1 MNLYYL
7 GPEETFSHRTATRMA
22 RPGETLTP
30 CPDFREVFRRTA
42 AEPGTAAVVPFENTT
57 RGPVTEVMDLLAEY
71 PTLVAVEC
79 RAVPVHQHLLT
90 RDLTTPI
97 ARILSK
103 EEALA
108 QCRATLRRIYPGVP
122 LVPTASTAE
131 AARLAADDPTL
142 AAVAGETTAQR
153 YGLTLRR
160 PDVQDAQGNT
170 TRFFRLETHRPGD
183 AHGLPGGA
191 SPLPP
196 THALIYATIDDRPGS
211 LLELLAPLRGIDLTF
226 IQSRPIF
233 GEKWKYA
240 FYLELLIGASG
251 LPLAA
256 VLGALKPVARSVRVL
271 GAYTIAAQPS
281 VPTQASTTAL
291 SSLRA
296 MIADI
301 DSNLVRAFGARRRYR
316 LNPGLYVHAEPVT
329 MDALAQAFATGD
341 ATAQTRLLRRFYLTT
356 VVPYI
361 ASPGDDDEPRQALHA
376 DTDAIAALARR
387 FRFATRVIARKR
399 VELAPELRAAAAT
412 GDPAKVEAALLN
424 AEVELRVLARAE
436 AFAEREGFGP
446 SLTRHIAALYK
457 DYLLPI
463 SRLIQVYDILS
474 RNE

>member
-108 QCRATLRRIYPGVP
+108 QCRATLRRIYPGIP
-122 LVPTASTAE
+122 LVPVASTAE

-170 TRFFRLETHRPGD
+170 TRFFRLETHRPG
-183 AHGLPGGA
+183 
-191 SPLPP
+191 
-196 THALIYATIDDRPGS
+196 S

-251 LPLAA
+251 QPLAA
-256 VLGALKPVARSVRVL
+256 VLGALKPAARSVRVL
-271 GAYTIAAQPS
+271 GAYTIATQPS
-281 VPTQASTTAL
+281 VPAQASTTAL

-301 DSNLVRAFGARRRYR
+301 DSNLIRAFGTRRRYR

-361 ASPGDDDEPRQALHA
+361 ASPGDDAEPRQALHA

-463 SRLIQVYDILS
+463 SRLIQVYDILA
-474 RNE
+474 RDE